1 MNIDT
6 SEEQE
11 VKPKKSGVSAGRKN
25 WQRCCL
31 RSLLALHVPESHNR
45 YNYKRQEHSFP
56 FKLVS
61 KGIFDG
67 KIAAYELHAQRPTVP
82 SETFKVCLPRS
93 IETELDN
100 RFLSVRSNTER
111 NLARSA
117 DLVLVCRESAD
128 SKIAEFIEP
137 PRDQTSCHCYQ
148 QLRGT
153 IRPPHRAG
161 HHKLFSG
168 VFEDAPHQ
176 ICTKILSVR

>member
-1 MNIDT
+1 MSLNHTTDTITSAKNIHFL
-6 SEEQE
+6 S
-11 VKPKKSGVSAGRKN
+11 SSFRKAFSMA
-25 WQRCCL
+25 
-31 RSLLALHVPESHNR
+31 RSR
-45 YNYKRQEHSFP
+45 RTNYKH
-56 FKLVS
+56 
-61 KGIFDG
+61 
-67 KIAAYELHAQRPTVP
+67 RPTVP

-93 IETELDN
+93 TETELDN

-168 VFEDAPHQ
+168 LFEDAPHQ
-176 ICTKILSVR
+176 MCTKILSVR